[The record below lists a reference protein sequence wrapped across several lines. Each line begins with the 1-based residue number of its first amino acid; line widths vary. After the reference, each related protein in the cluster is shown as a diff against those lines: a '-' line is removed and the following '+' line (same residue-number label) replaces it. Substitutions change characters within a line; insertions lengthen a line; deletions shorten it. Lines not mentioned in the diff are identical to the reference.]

1 MARFSESAN
10 IASKFGT
17 SVDDIGQA
25 MEGTAEQIIMDWSNE
40 GIELMR
46 QQIIN
51 NSRVKGRSTLAQS
64 FSVQVVGNSIQ
75 VVTTD
80 EYAKVYDYID
90 KGVKGL
96 KGNKAPNSPYKF
108 RNLGTPKEMIN
119 SFKGWAATA
128 GITNVKK
135 TTLSYKGKNKK
146 KAVSDQER
154 AAKTLATWTKIGG
167 IKPKNFI
174 SKAVN
179 KKRVNELADSLSKAL
194 SQTITLNIV
203 NGNNNN

>member
-1 MARFSESAN
+1 MAKFSDSAS
-10 IASKFGT
+10 IGSKYGT
-17 SVDDIGQA
+17 SVEDIGQA
-25 MEGTAEQIIMDWSNE
+25 MEGTAEQIIIDWSNE
-40 GIELMR
+40 GIDLMR

-51 NSRVKGRSTLAQS
+51 NSRVKGQSTLAQS
-64 FSVQVVGNSIQ
+64 FSVEVVGSTIQ

-80 EYAKVYDYID
+80 EYARVYDYID
-90 KGVKGL
+90 KGVRGVFK
-96 KGNKAPNSPYKF
+96 NKAPKSPYKF
-108 RNLGTPKEMIN
+108 RNLGTSKEMIN

-128 GITNVKK
+128 GITNVKG
-135 TTLSYKGKNKK
+135 TTTSYKGKNKK
-146 KAVSDQER
+146 KAVSDQDK

-179 KKRVNELADSLSKAL
+179 KKRVDELATTLSKAL

-203 NGNNNN
+203 NGNNNS

>member
-51 NSRVKGRSTLAQS
+51 NSRVKGQSTLAQS
-64 FSVQVVGNSIQ
+64 FSIQVVGNSIQ

-128 GITNVKK
+128 GITNVKN

-174 SKAVN
+174 IKAVN

>member
-1 MARFSESAN
+1 
-10 IASKFGT
+10 
-17 SVDDIGQA
+17 
-25 MEGTAEQIIMDWSNE
+25 
-40 GIELMR
+40 
-46 QQIIN
+46 
-51 NSRVKGRSTLAQS
+51 
-64 FSVQVVGNSIQ
+64 
-75 VVTTD
+75 
-80 EYAKVYDYID
+80 
-90 KGVKGL
+90 
-96 KGNKAPNSPYKF
+96 
-108 RNLGTPKEMIN
+108 MIN

-135 TTLSYKGKNKK
+135 TTLSYKGKNKQ

>member
-40 GIELMR
+40 GIDLMR

-51 NSRVKGRSTLAQS
+51 NSRVKGQSTLAQS
-64 FSVQVVGNSIQ
+64 FSVQVVGSSIQ

-90 KGVKGL
+90 KGVRGVFK
-96 KGNKAPNSPYKF
+96 NKAPKSPYKF

-135 TTLSYKGKNKK
+135 TTLSYKGKSKK
-146 KAVSDQER
+146 KAVVE
-154 AAKTLATWTKIGG
+154 
-167 IKPKNFI
+167 
-174 SKAVN
+174 V
-179 KKRVNELADSLSKAL
+179 E
-194 SQTITLNIV
+194 
-203 NGNNNN
+203 

>member
-17 SVDDIGQA
+17 SIDDIGQA

-40 GIELMR
+40 GIDLMR

-64 FSVQVVGNSIQ
+64 FSVQIVGNSIQ

>member
-40 GIELMR
+40 GIDLMR

-51 NSRVKGRSTLAQS
+51 NSRVKGQSTLAQS
-64 FSVQVVGNSIQ
+64 FSVQIVGSSIQ

-90 KGVKGL
+90 KGVRGL
-96 KGNKAPNSPYKF
+96 KGNKAPKSPYKF

-119 SFKGWAATA
+119 SFKGWAAVA

-135 TTLSYKGKNKK
+135 TTLSYKGKSKK

-203 NGNNNN
+203 NGNNNS

>member
-1 MARFSESAN
+1 MARFSDSAN
-10 IASKFGT
+10 IASKYGT

-40 GIELMR
+40 GIDLMR

-51 NSRVKGRSTLAQS
+51 NSRVKGQSTLAQS
-64 FSVQVVGNSIQ
+64 FSVQVVGSSIQ

-90 KGVKGL
+90 KGVRGL
-96 KGNKAPNSPYKF
+96 KGNKAPKSPYKF

-135 TTLSYKGKNKK
+135 TTLSYKGKSKK

-174 SKAVN
+174 SKAIN

-203 NGNNNN
+203 NGNNSN